1 MQWKQ
6 ILILIA
12 ALLAVATGGCRS
24 MQGTSEKAGESQ
36 TPANVDESRMVHAD
50 DEPGNWMSNGR
61 TYSEQR
67 FSPLKQINDQNVGQL
82 GLAWYFDL
90 DTHRG
95 QEATPIVV
103 DGVMYFSTA
112 WSEV

>member
-6 ILILIA
+6 FLPLIVVLM
-12 ALLAVATGGCRS
+12 AVGICGCRS
-24 MQGTSEKAGESQ
+24 KKGTSEKAGESQ
-36 TPANVDESRMVHAD
+36 TPADVDESRMLHAD

-82 GLAWYFDL
+82 GLAW
-90 DTHRG
+90 
-95 QEATPIVV
+95 
-103 DGVMYFSTA
+103 
-112 WSEV
+112 